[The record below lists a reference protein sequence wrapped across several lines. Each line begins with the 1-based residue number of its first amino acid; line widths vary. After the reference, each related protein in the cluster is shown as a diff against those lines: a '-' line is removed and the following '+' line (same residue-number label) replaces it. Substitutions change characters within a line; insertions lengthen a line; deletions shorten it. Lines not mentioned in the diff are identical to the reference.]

1 MDLDPSPW
9 REVEVPLSM
18 TFKGL
23 HETIQAA
30 FLWFDSHLWEFE
42 FASRRYGIPFDE
54 DFGGGKVYNAST
66 TRLVKLRD
74 SGIKEFLYTYDMGD
88 NWEHHIEVINIF
100 DAPTGSRLPTF
111 LGGQW
116 RTPPEDI
123 GGAPGF
129 EIFLDAIANPTHEEH
144 GHLIEWYGGPFDQE
158 NIESDI
164 VNIQFGRLANMR
176 RPKK

>member
-1 MDLDPSPW
+1 MTKTAAPDAARLRITLIDLDPSPW

-30 FLWFDSHLWEFE
+30 FLWFDSHLWEFK

-54 DFGGGKVYNAST
+54 DFGGDKVYNANT

-74 SGIKEFLYTYDMGD
+74 SGVKEFLYTYDMGD
-88 NWEHHIEVINIF
+88 NWEHHIEIIDLF

-123 GGAPGF
+123 GGVPGF
-129 EIFLDAIANPTHEEH
+129 ELFLDAIADPTHEDTTISSN
-144 GHLIEWYGGPFDQE
+144 GTAVPSI
-158 NIESDI
+158 
-164 VNIQFGRLANMR
+164 
-176 RPKK
+176 KKTLNPIS